1 MNLKTLREKI
11 QGVLPLDEGERKE
24 DLLMKWQQKHVE
36 LEALKERDERNYEEF
51 EKKQSWSI
59 TVLLNKYD
67 SAYLEMAEAIAK
79 TSVAERLKVGCV
91 IIRDGQPISL
101 GMNGTPSG
109 WYTNSCEDESGNTS
123 WFTKHAEVQALNK
136 LRKSTES
143 SVGADMFITHSP
155 CKMCALDIIDAG
167 IKRVVF
173 QNQYRDTTGI
183 QLLKEH
189 GVIVEQLTVDSQN

>member
-1 MNLKTLREKI
+1 MN
-11 QGVLPLDEGERKE
+11 
-24 DLLMKWQQKHVE
+24 
-36 LEALKERDERNYEEF
+36 NYD
-51 EKKQSWSI
+51 
-59 TVLLNKYD
+59 N
-67 SAYLEMAEAIAK
+67 AYLEMAEAFAK

-101 GMNGTPSG
+101 GINGTPSG
-109 WYTNSCEDESGNTS
+109 WYTNSCEDEGGNTS

-173 QNQYRDTTGI
+173 KNQYRDTTGI

-189 GVIVEQLTVDSQN
+189 GMIVEQLTVDNQN